1 MSAISKKRWGNLSLS
16 AAVWGFAIVMIY
28 PLLWLLSSS
37 LKHTTEVYSQAHKLI
52 PAHFYWENY
61 VSGFKGFAGHSF
73 FLFFQNSL
81 YVTIFSVVGTV
92 IASTMAA
99 YAFARIRFPGS
110 TFWFACMMLTLM
122 LPSEVLIIPQYMLF
136 NKLNWI
142 NTFWPLIVPSFA
154 GGAFFIFLLV
164 QFMRGIPVELDES
177 ARIDGCGRILFFA
190 KIMLPLI
197 VPAIVTTAVFKFIWT
212 WDDYFAPLL
221 YLNSAEMATVSLA
234 IKSMADPTMETD
246 WGALF
251 AMSVLSLV
259 PVMAVFIAFQR
270 YIVEGISTTG
280 LKG

>member
-1 MSAISKKRWGNLSLS
+1 MNTLSNKKVGTFILSI
-16 AAVWGFAIVMIY
+16 AVWGFAIVMIY
-28 PLLWLLSSS
+28 PLLWLFSSS
-37 LKHTTEVYSQAHKLI
+37 FKHTTDVYVLAHQLI
-52 PAHFYWENY
+52 PTHFYWENY
-61 VSGFKGFAGHSF
+61 VNGFKGFAGHSF
-73 FLFFQNSL
+73 LLFFRNSL
-81 YVTIFSVVGTV
+81 YVTVLSVIGTV

-110 TFWFACMMLTLM
+110 SFWFACMMLTLM
-122 LPSEVLIIPQYMLF
+122 LPGEVLIIPQYMLF
-136 NKLNWI
+136 NKLDWI

-164 QFMRGIPVELDES
+164 QFMRGIPIELDES
-177 ARIDGCGRILFFA
+177 ARIDGCGRFHFFA

-221 YLNSAEMATVSLA
+221 YLNSAEKATVSLA

-259 PVMAVFIAFQR
+259 PVIAVFIGFQK
-270 YIVEGISTTG
+270 YIVDGISTTG